1 MHLLYVY
8 SGNEVVY
15 ENTTARSPR
24 PQQSI
29 SQKLLSP
36 HSTTTTHPTHT
47 PTTDHPTLHITD
59 YPSHDPISTHPTL
72 TDEIHAALDDDSHN
86 DNDNNAETGGQEGV
100 ETLKNKKISGSGPES
115 EPLISIP
122 QENIIQ
128 AEIVVSR
135 EILPP
140 LSCIH
145 EYERDI
151 EALYTLRNIHNNILY
166 MYGVTLKPLA
176 IVLERMDGCLYDFI
190 TSASWKVSPSLT
202 CILLVYVQYMC
213 ICTIHVYYIHILISI
228 YSLSIKCMYS
238 NFICT

>member
-1 MHLLYVY
+1 MSYLSLALHPLSFYLTYYTYLPHIY

-15 ENTTARSPR
+15 ENTTSRSPR
-24 PQQSI
+24 PPQSI

-36 HSTTTTHPTHT
+36 HSSTPHSTHT
-47 PTTDHPTLHITD
+47 PTF
-59 YPSHDPISTHPTL
+59 DPISLTL
-72 TDEIHAALDDDSHN
+72 TDEVHAALDDDSHN
-86 DNDNNAETGGQEGV
+86 DNSNDKIDGREE
-100 ETLKNKKISGSGPES
+100 EDEILKKQKILNSGPES

-190 TSASWKVSPSLT
+190 NSANWKVRFSL
-202 CILLVYVQYMC
+202 ILLCVY
-213 ICTIHVYYIHILISI
+213 
-228 YSLSIKCMYS
+228 MY
-238 NFICT
+238 

>member
-1 MHLLYVY
+1 MSYLSLALHPLSLYLSYNTYLPHVY

-15 ENTTARSPR
+15 ENTTSRSPR

-36 HSTTTTHPTHT
+36 HSTTTHPTISH
-47 PTTDHPTLHITD
+47 PTTHSPT
-59 YPSHDPISTHPTL
+59 HDPISTTL
-72 TDEIHAALDDDSHN
+72 TDEVHAALDDDSHN
-86 DNDNNAETGGQEGV
+86 DNDNDETGGQEEAD
-100 ETLKNKKISGSGPES
+100 ETLKNIPSTVLES

-151 EALYTLRNIHNNILY
+151 EALYALRNIHNNILY

-190 TSASWKVSPSLT
+190 NSANWKVRFSL
-202 CILLVYVQYMC
+202 ILLCVY
-213 ICTIHVYYIHILISI
+213 
-228 YSLSIKCMYS
+228 MY
-238 NFICT
+238 